1 MSEDRIKQMLK
12 RSLPPV
18 GSGAEP
24 ARDLWPAL
32 LSKLDED
39 TAAAPRVAFAIPWL
53 DWALLGGLVVFAASF
68 PATIPLFLYY
78 L

>member
-1 MSEDRIKQMLK
+1 MNEDWIKQILK
-12 RSLPPV
+12 QSLPPV
-18 GSGAEP
+18 DSGAEP
-24 ARDLWPAL
+24 ASDLWPTL
-32 LSKLDED
+32 LHRLGED
-39 TAAAPRVAFAIPWL
+39 AAVPHGAFPIPWF